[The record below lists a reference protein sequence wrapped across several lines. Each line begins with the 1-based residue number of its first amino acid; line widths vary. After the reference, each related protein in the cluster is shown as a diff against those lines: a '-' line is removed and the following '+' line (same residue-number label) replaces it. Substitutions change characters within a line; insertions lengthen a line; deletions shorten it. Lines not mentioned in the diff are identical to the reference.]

1 MKIGIVGLGLIGG
14 SLALTLKK
22 QTPHEVFGYDV
33 NASTMERAQAAH
45 AIDARIDPAS
55 LDRCDVVLVAI
66 PPAACKS
73 FLMEHAHRIAA
84 GTLVVDC
91 CGVKR
96 SICTLMEDLARIY
109 RFHFVGGHPMAGREC
124 SGFESAKADLFARAS
139 MLLTPFPGED
149 PAVIVRAESLFS
161 EMGFLRVV
169 VTTPEKH
176 DEIIALT
183 SQLAHVI
190 SNAYVKSPRAQEH
203 RGFSAGSFADLTRVA
218 KLDEHLWTELF
229 LDNRD
234 CLIREIDGF
243 LDALKKY
250 RKAIAHNDAQELCAL
265 LRTGRECKESL

>member
-22 QTPHEVFGYDV
+22 RTQHEVFGYDV
-33 NASTMERAQAAH
+33 DTSTVARAHAAH
-45 AIDARIDPAS
+45 AIDASIEPTA
-55 LDRCDVVLVAI
+55 LGCCDAVLVAI
-66 PPAACKS
+66 PPAACKT
-73 FLMEHAHRIAA
+73 FLMEQAHHIAA

-96 SICTLMEDLARIY
+96 SICTLMGDLARIY

-124 SGFESAKADLFARAS
+124 SGFESATADLFVRAS
-139 MLLTPFPGED
+139 MLLTPFQNED
-149 PAVIVRAESLFS
+149 PAVIARAENLFA
-161 EMGFLRVV
+161 EMGFPRVI

-176 DEIIALT
+176 DEVIALT
-183 SQLAHVI
+183 SQLAHVV

-218 KLDEHLWTELF
+218 KLDERLWTELF
-229 LDNRD
+229 MDNRD
-234 CLIREIDGF
+234 YLVREIDGL

-265 LRTGRECKESL
+265 LRAGRECKETL

>member
-22 QTPHEVFGYDV
+22 RTQHEVFGYDV

-45 AIDARIDPAS
+45 AFDATFDPSS

-66 PPAACKS
+66 PPVACKT
-73 FLMEHAHRIAA
+73 FLIEHAHRIAA

-96 SICTLMEDLARIY
+96 SICKLMEDLARIY
-109 RFHFVGGHPMAGREC
+109 RFHFIGGHPMAGREC
-124 SGFESAKADLFARAS
+124 SGFESATSDLFARAS
-139 MLLTPFPGED
+139 MLLTPFQGED
-149 PAVIVRAESLFS
+149 PAVIARAESLFA
-161 EMGFLRVV
+161 EMGFARVI

-183 SQLAHVI
+183 SQLAHVV
-190 SNAYVKSPRAQEH
+190 SNAYVKSARAQEH

-218 KLDEHLWTELF
+218 KLDERLWAELF

-234 CLIREIDGF
+234 YLVREIDDL
-243 LDALKKY
+243 LDALRKY
-250 RKAIAHNDAQELCAL
+250 RKAIARNDAQELCAL
-265 LRTGRECKESL
+265 LRAGRECKESL